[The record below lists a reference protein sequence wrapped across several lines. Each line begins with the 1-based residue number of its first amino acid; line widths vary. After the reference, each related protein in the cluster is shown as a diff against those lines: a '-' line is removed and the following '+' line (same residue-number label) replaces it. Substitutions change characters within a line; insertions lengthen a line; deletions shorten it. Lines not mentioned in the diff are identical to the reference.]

1 MESIDTSNMQAKLH
15 VRPNVEP
22 TRVPRVVSASEK
34 SITDTPVDVQQ
45 LDNLICE
52 EHASSKKASDM
63 RSQEEEATRHDKRR
77 K

>member
-1 MESIDTSNMQAKLH
+1 MESIDTSNMKAKLH

-22 TRVPRVVSASEK
+22 MRVPLVVSSSEK
-34 SITDTPVDVQQ
+34 SITDTHVDVQQ

-52 EHASSKKASDM
+52 EPASSKKASDM
-63 RSQEEEATRHDKRR
+63 RSQEEKATGHDKRR